1 MPVGWWDLS
10 GGNWEW
16 QIEAESS
23 ILRDKQ
29 MEDYMTQDIVFI
41 AGARTP
47 MAEYAGTPG
56 AGKLKDFTA
65 CQLGAIAGKEAIRRA
80 GIDPKLIGHV
90 VMGNANHAGN
100 DALYGARDVALRIDE
115 LSIDTPALTVNRICG
130 SGAQA
135 IVNGAHMLLLGEHE
149 AVLCGGME
157 SMSQTP
163 YAIQGLRGTPP
174 RFGPGVM
181 LEDVLFASL
190 EHPYIKMFMA
200 NTAEKAAR
208 MYGVTR
214 LECDEF
220 AYLSQKRG
228 AEAISKG
235 YFDDEKVAVEITD
248 RKGNVT
254 KVWDDDHC
262 RPDTTLEGLQKLR
275 AAFGRNGLVTAGNA
289 SGIVD
294 GGAAVVLTTAKVAER
309 EGLTPIARLENW
321 GIAAL
326 DPTIMAMGPK
336 PSTEAVLEKTGKKL
350 DDIDLVEINEAF
362 APQYVACERA
372 MGLNRDKTNVN
383 GGAIALGHP
392 LGATGTILTLKLIYE
407 LRRQGKKWGI
417 STMCIGG
424 GQGIAL
430 MVEAL

>member
-1 MPVGWWDLS
+1 
-10 GGNWEW
+10 
-16 QIEAESS
+16 
-23 ILRDKQ
+23 
-29 MEDYMTQDIVFI
+29 MTQDLVII

-65 CQLGAIAGKEAIRRA
+65 CQLGAIAGKEAIRRS

-115 LSIDTPALTVNRICG
+115 LPIDTPALTVNRICG

-135 IVNGAHMLLLGEHE
+135 IVNGAQMLLLGEAE

-163 YAIQGLRGTPP
+163 YAVRGLRGTAP

-200 NTAEKAAR
+200 HTAEKAAR

-214 LECDEF
+214 QECDEF
-220 AYLSQKRG
+220 AYLSQKR
-228 AEAISKG
+228 AATAIANG
-235 YFDDEKVAVEITD
+235 LFDEEKVVIEQVD
-248 RKGNVT
+248 KKGKVT

-262 RPDTTLEGLQKLR
+262 RADTTLEALSSLR
-275 AAFGRNGLVTAGNA
+275 AAFGRDGLVTAGNA

-294 GGAAVVLTTAKVAER
+294 GGAAVVLTTAKVAQR
-309 EGLTPIARLENW
+309 EGLKPIARLVNW

-336 PSTEAVLEKTGKKL
+336 PSTEILLKKTGKKL
-350 DDIDLVEINEAF
+350 QDMDLIEINEAF
-362 APQYVACERA
+362 APQYCACEKA
-372 MGLNRDKTNVN
+372 MGLNRDVTNVN

-392 LGATGTILTLKLIYE
+392 LGATGTILTLKVIYE
-407 LRRQGKKWGI
+407 LRRRGKKLGI
-417 STMCIGG
+417 ATMCIGG

-430 MVEAL
+430 MVEVI

>member
-1 MPVGWWDLS
+1 
-10 GGNWEW
+10 
-16 QIEAESS
+16 
-23 ILRDKQ
+23 
-29 MEDYMTQDIVFI
+29 MTQDIVII
-41 AGARTP
+41 AGARTS

-65 CQLGAIAGKEAIRRA
+65 CQLGAIAGKEAIRRS

-115 LSIDTPALTVNRICG
+115 LPIDTPALTVNRICG

-135 IVNGAHMLLLGEHE
+135 IVSGAQMLLLGEAE

-163 YAIQGLRGTPP
+163 YAVRGLRGTAP

-200 NTAEKAAR
+200 HTAERAAR

-214 LECDEF
+214 KECDEF
-220 AYLSQKRG
+220 AYLSQKR
-228 AEAISKG
+228 AATAIANG
-235 YFDDEKVAVEITD
+235 LFDEEKVAIEQVD
-248 RKGNVT
+248 KKGKVT
-254 KVWDDDHC
+254 RVWDDDHC
-262 RPDTTLEGLQKLR
+262 RADTTLEALCSLR
-275 AAFGRNGLVTAGNA
+275 AAFGRDGLVTAGNA

-294 GGAAVVLTTAKVAER
+294 GGAAVVVTTAKVAQR
-309 EGLTPIARLENW
+309 EGLKPIARLVDW

-336 PSTEAVLEKTGKKL
+336 PSTEILLKKTGKKL
-350 DDIDLVEINEAF
+350 QDMDLIEINEAF
-362 APQYVACERA
+362 APQYCACEKA
-372 MGLNRDKTNVN
+372 MGLNRDVTNVN

-392 LGATGTILTLKLIYE
+392 LGATGTILTLKVIHE
-407 LRRQGKKWGI
+407 LRRRNKKWGI
-417 STMCIGG
+417 ATMCIGG

-430 MVEAL
+430 MVETIN

>member
-1 MPVGWWDLS
+1 
-10 GGNWEW
+10 
-16 QIEAESS
+16 
-23 ILRDKQ
+23 
-29 MEDYMTQDIVFI
+29 MTQDIVFVS
-41 AGARTP
+41 AVRTP

-56 AGKLKDFTA
+56 AGKLKGFTA
-65 CQLGAIAGKEAIRRA
+65 CQLGAIAGKEAIKRS

-90 VMGNANHAGN
+90 VMGNANHGGK

-115 LSIDTPALTVNRICG
+115 LSVDTPALTVNRICG

-190 EHPYIKMFMA
+190 EHPFIKMFMA

-214 LECDEF
+214 QDCDEF
-220 AYLSQKRG
+220 AYISQKR
-228 AEAISKG
+228 AADAIAAGK
-235 YFDDEKVAVEITD
+235 FDEEKIAVEIVD

-254 KVWDDDHC
+254 QVWDDDHC

-294 GGAAVVLTTAKVAER
+294 GGAAVVLTTAQVAER

-336 PSTEAVLEKTGKKL
+336 PSTEKVLERTGKKL
-350 DDIDLVEINEAF
+350 QDMDLLEVNEAF
-362 APQYVACERA
+362 APQICACEKA
-372 MGLNRDKTNVN
+372 MGFDREITNVN

-392 LGATGTILTLKLIYE
+392 LGATGAILTMKVIFE
-407 LRRQGKKWGI
+407 LRRRQKKWGI
-417 STMCIGG
+417 APMCFGG

-430 MVEAL
+430 LEEAL

>member
-1 MPVGWWDLS
+1 
-10 GGNWEW
+10 
-16 QIEAESS
+16 
-23 ILRDKQ
+23 
-29 MEDYMTQDIVFI
+29 MTQDLVII

-65 CQLGAIAGKEAIRRA
+65 CQLGAIAGKEAIHRS

-90 VMGNANHAGN
+90 VMGNANHGGS
-100 DALYGARDVALRIDE
+100 DALYGARDVALRIEE
-115 LSIDTPALTVNRICG
+115 LSVDTPALTVNRICG

-135 IVNGAHMLLLGEHE
+135 IVNGAQMLLLGEAE

-163 YAIQGLRGTPP
+163 YAIRGLRGTAP
-174 RFGPGVM
+174 RFGPGIM

-200 NTAEKAAR
+200 HTAEKAAR

-214 LECDEF
+214 QECDEF
-220 AYLSQKRG
+220 AYLSQKR
-228 AEAISKG
+228 AATAIANG
-235 YFDDEKVAVEITD
+235 LFDEEKVAVEQVD
-248 RKGNVT
+248 KKGNVT
-254 KVWDDDHC
+254 KIWDDDHC
-262 RPDTTLEGLQKLR
+262 RPDTTLEALSKLR
-275 AAFGRNGLVTAGNA
+275 AAFGRDGLVTAGNA

-294 GGAAVVLTTAKVAER
+294 GGAAVVLTTAKVAQR
-309 EGLTPIARLENW
+309 EGLKPIARLVNW

-336 PSTEAVLEKTGKKL
+336 PSTEILLKKTGKKL
-350 DDIDLVEINEAF
+350 QDMDLIEINEAF
-362 APQYVACERA
+362 APQYCACEKA
-372 MGLNRDKTNVN
+372 MDLNRDLTNVN

-392 LGATGTILTLKLIYE
+392 LGATGTILTMKVIYE
-407 LRRQGKKWGI
+407 LRRRHKKWGI
-417 STMCIGG
+417 ATMCIGG

-430 MVEAL
+430 MVEII

>member
-1 MPVGWWDLS
+1 
-10 GGNWEW
+10 
-16 QIEAESS
+16 
-23 ILRDKQ
+23 
-29 MEDYMTQDIVFI
+29 MTQDIVII

-65 CQLGAIAGKEAIRRA
+65 CQLGAIAGKEAIRRS

-115 LSIDTPALTVNRICG
+115 LPIDTPALTVNRICG
-130 SGAQA
+130 SGAQS
-135 IVNGAHMLLLGEHE
+135 IVNGAQMLLLGEAE

-163 YAIQGLRGTPP
+163 YAVRGLRGTAP
-174 RFGPGVM
+174 RFGPGIM

-200 NTAEKAAR
+200 HTAEKAAR

-214 LECDEF
+214 QECDEF
-220 AYLSQKRG
+220 AYLSQKR
-228 AEAISKG
+228 AATAIANG
-235 YFDDEKVAVEITD
+235 LFDEEKVAIEQVD
-248 RKGNVT
+248 KKGKVT
-254 KVWDDDHC
+254 KIWDDDHC
-262 RPDTTLEGLQKLR
+262 RADTTLEALSSLR
-275 AAFGRNGLVTAGNA
+275 AAFGRDGLVTAGNA

-294 GGAAVVLTTAKVAER
+294 GGAAVVVTTAKVAQR
-309 EGLTPIARLENW
+309 EGLKPIARLVDW

-326 DPTIMAMGPK
+326 DPTIMALGPK
-336 PSTEAVLEKTGKKL
+336 PATEILLKKTGKKL
-350 DDIDLVEINEAF
+350 GDIDLIEINEAF
-362 APQYVACERA
+362 APQYCACEKA
-372 MGLNRDKTNVN
+372 MGLNRDVTNVN

-392 LGATGTILTLKLIYE
+392 LGATGTILTLKVIHE
-407 LRRQGKKWGI
+407 LRRRNKKWGI

-430 MVEAL
+430 MVETL